1 MEHDEKPPVGGFLLQ
16 AVFVITAEFS
26 REMAD
31 MDDGVADETVDHK
44 AKADSNQDIGRCGGN
59 AGEEKQNNHDCVKDD
74 CTDFAKP

>member
-1 MEHDEKPPVGGFLLQ
+1 MTKNRLS
-16 AVFVITAEFS
+16 AVFCYRRFFVITAEFS

-59 AGEEKQNNHDCVKDD
+59 AGERKAE
-74 CTDFAKP
+74 